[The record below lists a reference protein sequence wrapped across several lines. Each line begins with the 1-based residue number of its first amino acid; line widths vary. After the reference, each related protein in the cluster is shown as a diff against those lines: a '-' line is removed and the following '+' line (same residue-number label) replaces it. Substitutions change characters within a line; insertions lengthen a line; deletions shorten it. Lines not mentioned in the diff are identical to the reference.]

1 MNAALAGGT
10 GLIGSF
16 LTQFLS
22 EDSDFETVQFLSRR
36 KVDLAEKHQVIDL
49 FEMLSLTNIDAGFCA
64 LGTTMAA
71 AGSKEAFYRIDH
83 DLVLEFSKSCKRA
96 GAKKFVLV
104 SSVGANPKSSNFYL
118 KVKGDVEKAVEEIGF
133 ERLVILRPSM
143 LLGPRK
149 EHRFGELI
157 GKKLMCIIDPIMVG
171 PMDKYRGINA
181 ASVARAMINSIDGSG
196 TDVLENA
203 AIRKAA
209 GEID

>member
-36 KVDLAEKHQVIDL
+36 KVDLAEKHQVIDF
-49 FEMLSLTNIDAGFCA
+49 FEMLSLTNIDVGFCA

-71 AGSKEAFYRIDH
+71 AGSKEAFYRIDY
-83 DLVLEFSKSCKRA
+83 DLVLEFSKSCKLA
-96 GAKKFVLV
+96 GAKTFVLV
-104 SSVGANPKSSNFYL
+104 TSVGANPKSSNFYL

-149 EHRFGELI
+149 EHRFGELL

>member
-1 MNAALAGGT
+1 
-10 GLIGSF
+10 
-16 LTQFLS
+16 
-22 EDSDFETVQFLSRR
+22 
-36 KVDLAEKHQVIDL
+36 
-49 FEMLSLTNIDAGFCA
+49 
-64 LGTTMAA
+64 
-71 AGSKEAFYRIDH
+71 
-83 DLVLEFSKSCKRA
+83 
-96 GAKKFVLV
+96 
-104 SSVGANPKSSNFYL
+104 
-118 KVKGDVEKAVEEIGF
+118 
-133 ERLVILRPSM
+133 M

-149 EHRFGELI
+149 EHRFGELL

>member
-10 GLIGSF
+10 GLIGSY

-36 KVDLAEKHQVIDL
+36 KVDLAEKYQVINL
-49 FEMLSLTNIDAGFCA
+49 SEMSNFTNIDAGFCA

-71 AGSKEAFYRIDH
+71 AGSKEAFYRIDNN
-83 DLVLEFSKSCKRA
+83 LVLEFSKSCKRS
-96 GAKKFVLV
+96 GAKTFVLV
-104 SSVGANPKSSNFYL
+104 SSVGANSNSSNFYL
-118 KVKGDVEKAVEEIGF
+118 KVKGEVENAVEEIGF
-133 ERLVILRPSM
+133 ERLVILRPSI

-149 EHRFGELI
+149 EHRLGELI
-157 GKKLMCIIDPIMVG
+157 GKKLMCMIDPIMVG

-181 ASVARAMINSIDGSG
+181 ATVARAMINSAEGSG
-196 TDVLENA
+196 TEIWENS

-209 GEID
+209 GESY